1 MIRWLMSLALLLT
14 AVPAA
19 AQIPHLKDGQLI
31 VDGKPYLILG
41 GELGNS
47 SASDRAWLAP
57 RWARMKALHLNTVLA
72 PVSWELVEPEE
83 GKYDWSSVD
92 WLIEDA
98 RANDMRLVLLWFGV
112 WKNSMSTYVPSWVKR
127 DQKRFPRALNAAG
140 VPQEILS
147 VFAPATRDADAR
159 AFAALM
165 RHLREV
171 DGKRHTVIMVQV
183 ENEVG
188 FLPDAREHGP
198 LADAAFAGHIP
209 DEAMESLPARMV
221 YWRERFGKSEAG
233 EEAFTAWHYARFID
247 AVAAAGKREYALPMF
262 VNGAQ
267 GRPGVKPGG
276 YPSGGPLAHLWTLW
290 KRGAPSIDFLA
301 PDIYFPNF
309 AGIVE
314 GYVQPGNPLFVP
326 EANNAGDPRAAANAL
341 LVIGRHRGIGFSPFS
356 IDGIEGPG
364 AERLGGLYAMLA
376 NMAPAILMAQAEG
389 RIAGFAAPV
398 SFEGEVDERVQHGD
412 LGGARF
418 NVTFIDPWTPRDKQ
432 QPSEHGG
439 ILIWLGGEDYLV
451 AGSGVT
457 LTVTTMDGKG
467 RFGLD
472 QVDEGRFIDGK
483 WTPGR
488 RLNGDQTHQGR
499 HVRLPP
505 GQFGIQKVRLYR
517 Y

>member
-1 MIRWLMSLALLLT
+1 MLRRLFALVLLFV
-14 AVPAA
+14 AMPAA

-31 VDGKPYLILG
+31 VDGKPFLVLG

-57 RWARMKALHLNTVLA
+57 RWARMKAMNLNTVLA
-72 PVSWELVEPEE
+72 PVCWELIEPVE
-83 GKYDWSSVD
+83 GQYDWSSVD

-127 DQKRFPRALNAAG
+127 NPVRFPRALNAKG
-140 VPQEILS
+140 EPQEILS
-147 VFAPATRDADAR
+147 AFAPATRDADAR

-198 LADAAFAGHIP
+198 LADAAYAKAGG
-209 DEAMESLPARMV
+209 DEEV
-221 YWRERFGKSEAG
+221 
-233 EEAFTAWHYARFID
+233 FTASAYARFID
-247 AVAAAGKREYALPMF
+247 AVAAAGKREYPLPLY

-276 YPSGGPLAHLWTLW
+276 YPSGGPLAHLWEPW
-290 KRGAPSIDFLA
+290 KQGAPSIDFLA
-301 PDIYFPNF
+301 PDIYFPSF
-309 AGIVE
+309 AAIAE
-314 GYVQPGNPLFVP
+314 GYARPGNPLFVP
-326 EANNAGDPRAAANAL
+326 EANYAGDPRTTANAM
-341 LVIGRHRGIGFSPFS
+341 LVFGKHRGFGFSPFS
-356 IDGIEGPG
+356 IDGLQGPG
-364 AERLGGLYAMLA
+364 AERLAGLYDMLA
-376 NMAPAILMAQAEG
+376 NMTPAIVAAQREG
-389 RIAGFAAPV
+389 RIMGFGAPV
-398 SFEGEVDERVQHGD
+398 SFDGKVDESVQKTE

-418 NVTFIDPWTPRDKQ
+418 TVTFIDPWTARDKQ

-439 ILIWLGGEDYLV
+439 LIVWLGGEDYLV
-451 AGSGVT
+451 AGSGIT
-457 LTVTTMDGKG
+457 ITVEPVDGKG

-472 QVDEGRFIDGK
+472 QVDEGRFVKGQ
-483 WTPGR
+483 WAPGR

-505 GQFGIQKVRLYR
+505 GEVGIQKVRLYR